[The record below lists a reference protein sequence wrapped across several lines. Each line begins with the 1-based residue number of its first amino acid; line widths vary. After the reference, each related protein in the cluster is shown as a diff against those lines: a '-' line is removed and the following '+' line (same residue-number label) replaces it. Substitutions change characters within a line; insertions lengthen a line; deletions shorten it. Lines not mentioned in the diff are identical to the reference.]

1 MDRVGAA
8 GVGSRHKA
16 AQSPV
21 TITQGAQ
28 YLIVHDRSLGRPK
41 TRFGDGPGQKR
52 ATRSEAPKPL
62 RNDLHVASIF
72 NYFTRLSQEGAA
84 TAGGPE
90 LRVNASLSRTPPNWW
105 VVRKKIII
113 IRICWRLRSENA
125 SFQTQKWSIEQLQSQ
140 ICCHTPADARL
151 HVFYHAGNGS
161 RLSGCVS
168 LDVRVVLVNETTT
181 LIRRRDSTS
190 GTDEANDGFPF
201 RKESSCSEGLQN
213 HWFVT
218 VIQLGN

>member
-1 MDRVGAA
+1 MMDHVGAA
-8 GVGSRHKA
+8 GFGSRHKA

-28 YLIVHDRSLGRPK
+28 YLTVDDRSLGRPK

-52 ATRSEAPKPL
+52 AARSEASKPL

-113 IRICWRLRSENA
+113 IRICWRLRSQNS
-125 SFQTQKWSIEQLQSQ
+125 SFQWSIQQLQSQ
-140 ICCHTPADARL
+140 IYCQTPVCTCFIRQGMEAGCQA
-151 HVFYHAGNGS
+151 VF
-161 RLSGCVS
+161 L
-168 LDVRVVLVNETTT
+168 
-181 LIRRRDSTS
+181 
-190 GTDEANDGFPF
+190 
-201 RKESSCSEGLQN
+201 
-213 HWFVT
+213 
-218 VIQLGN
+218 